1 MARQPVKRPDWRTR
15 FVTEIP
21 AAVALFDQELRYLA
35 ASAAWIEAFDLSRIA
50 LVGRRHD
57 ELRKGGGE
65 ALAEVQRRAL
75 LGEAVENYQSGDVD
89 PGGKFWGMILSA
101 RPHRDTD
108 GTIGGVLVALQQT
121 QVFGGASRLV
131 PDPLTGLAD

>member
-1 MARQPVKRPDWRTR
+1 MARQPARRPDWRTR

-57 ELRKGGGE
+57 ELRKGGSE

-75 LGEAVENYQSGDVD
+75 LGEGFHQ
-89 PGGKFWGMILSA
+89 L
-101 RPHRDTD
+101 H
-108 GTIGGVLVALQQT
+108 
-121 QVFGGASRLV
+121 
-131 PDPLTGLAD
+131 